1 MIDGV
6 FDGNYGESKSM
17 VKNDKFYVLKKLNHT
32 CDLINHL
39 KKFTVL
45 KIRLTMK
52 PKFI

>member
-6 FDGNYGESKSM
+6 FDGNYGESKSK
-17 VKNDKFYVLKKLNHT
+17 VDEKLYVLKKLNHM

-39 KKFTVL
+39 KKFTVF